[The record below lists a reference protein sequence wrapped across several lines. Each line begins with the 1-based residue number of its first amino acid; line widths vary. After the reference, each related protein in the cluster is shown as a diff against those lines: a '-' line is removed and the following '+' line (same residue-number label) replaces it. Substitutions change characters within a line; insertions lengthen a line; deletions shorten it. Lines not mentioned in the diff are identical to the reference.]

1 MVVYVDLEEDDDE
14 PNSLACH
21 LGPPRHLYQLQRVQH
36 LNQLQIG
43 FPNPGNKKDRT
54 DQVHSATNHYAD
66 LFASVLACYPYAHLN
81 RLLYL
86 LKVWL
91 TITAE

>member
-21 LGPPRHLYQLQRVQH
+21 LGPPHHLYQLQRVQH
-36 LNQLQIG
+36 LNQLQISL
-43 FPNPGNKKDRT
+43 PDPDNEKNRS
-54 DQVHSATNHYAD
+54 DQVDQITNRYAD
-66 LFASVLACYPYAHLN
+66 LFASVLACYPYAHLD

-86 LKVWL
+86 LQV
-91 TITAE
+91 